1 MLSAHSERILPPACR
16 RDEPLAPRTHCKIG
30 GIAEILCEASDERNV
45 LAAIEVRRAAGLP
58 DDEVILLG
66 GGANVLIDDR
76 RSYGLVLTLGE
87 RFRAIAVDE
96 AGETARIEAGIRT
109 PRLVREAAARGWEG
123 YQFLAGVPGTLGGAV
138 AMNAGVREL
147 STWDRV
153 RAVEGFRWSGER
165 VRLEREDLA
174 PAYRRGNLPPD
185 VIVTIVECTLPKGDP
200 EAIHRAA
207 RRLSVSRRETQPL
220 RHPSWGSTF
229 RNPSGMSSE
238 GLTAGELIERAGLKG
253 YRVGDAQISELHANF
268 VVNLGAARAADA
280 LACLRHA
287 RERVLERFGVRL
299 EPEVRL
305 IGFPPEDLAF
315 LRPEGEA

>member
-1 MLSAHSERILPPACR
+1 MLSARSERILPPACR

-30 GIAEILCEASDERNV
+30 GIAEILCEASDERDV

-58 DDEVILLG
+58 DDEIILLG

-87 RFRAIAVDE
+87 RFRTIVVDE
-96 AGETARIEAGIRT
+96 AGGTARIEAGIRT
-109 PRLVREAAARGWEG
+109 PRLVREATARGWEG

-174 PAYRRGNLPPD
+174 PSYRRGNLPPD
-185 VIVTIVECTLPKGDP
+185 VIVTIVECTIPKGDP
-200 EAIHRAA
+200 EAIHRTA
-207 RRLSVSRRETQPL
+207 RRLSGTRRETQPL

-229 RNPSGMSSE
+229 RNPSGMSSA

-268 VVNLGAARAADA
+268 VVNLGTARAADA

-287 RERVLERFGVRL
+287 RKRVLELFGVRL

-305 IGFPPEDLAF
+305 LGFPPEDLAF
-315 LRPEGEA
+315 LRPESGA

>member
-1 MLSAHSERILPPACR
+1 
-16 RDEPLAPRTHCKIG
+16 
-30 GIAEILCEASDERNV
+30 
-45 LAAIEVRRAAGLP
+45 
-58 DDEVILLG
+58 
-66 GGANVLIDDR
+66 
-76 RSYGLVLTLGE
+76 
-87 RFRAIAVDE
+87 
-96 AGETARIEAGIRT
+96 
-109 PRLVREAAARGWEG
+109 
-123 YQFLAGVPGTLGGAV
+123 
-138 AMNAGVREL
+138 MNAGVREL

-165 VRLEREDLA
+165 VRLEREALS

-185 VIVTIVECTLPKGDP
+185 VIVTIVECSIPAGDP
-200 EAIHRAA
+200 EAIQRAS
-207 RRLSVSRRETQPL
+207 RRLSGSRRETQPL

-229 RNPSGMSSE
+229 RNPSGVSSE

-268 VVNLGAARAADA
+268 VVNLGAASATDA

-287 RERVLERFGVRL
+287 REVVLERFGVRL

-315 LRPEGEA
+315 LGPEDEA